1 MDTYLHA
8 RFTCL
13 LTHSLTR
20 SLTCSL
26 SSLTG
31 LLGLAQLPGKISS
44 IICSLTSRSYSALS
58 LAYYEKVVLSIQV
71 VFCVVK
77 SYSARPSDSPAAQGL
92 TGLLQVYSRSIPS
105 LARRARTVLRFK
117 GVRRRTHVTPTPTPQ
132 NQPSTEVRSGIT
144 YFLLTYSRAC
154 SSGLEIVFC
163 SLTGEP

>member
-77 SYSARPSDSPAAQGL
+77 SYSARPSWLCLEDTCFYRLSC
-92 TGLLQVYSRSIPS
+92 R
-105 LARRARTVLRFK
+105 
-117 GVRRRTHVTPTPTPQ
+117 
-132 NQPSTEVRSGIT
+132 EVAYGR
-144 YFLLTYSRAC
+144 
-154 SSGLEIVFC
+154 
-163 SLTGEP
+163 